1 MRRRLL
7 ALTLVLGLSFISIQ
21 PNNTPALPGIAPPV
35 AVSAGDPDDL
45 GQRPA
50 SSPDG
55 WLTRLAGWVVTW
67 LMSGEVL

>member
-7 ALTLVLGLSFISIQ
+7 ALTLVLGISIITIQ
-21 PNNTPALPGIAPPV
+21 PHTTPALPRITPPV
-35 AVSAGDPDDL
+35 VQEAGDPDDL

-55 WLTRLAGWVVTW
+55 WIFHLAGWVLTW
-67 LMSGEVL
+67 LVGGEVL